1 MYNLFITR
9 KEHIKMI
16 NTIILTNSSSGSN
29 FMLIISYIII
39 PLLILAI
46 PTGFIFLIYSLI
58 KKLIKYYKT
67 GE

>member
-1 MYNLFITR
+1 
-9 KEHIKMI
+9 MI
-16 NTIILTNSSSGSN
+16 NTIILTNSNSGSN
-29 FMLIISYIII
+29 IMLIISYIII

-46 PTGFIFLIYSLI
+46 PIGFIFLIYFLI